1 MKSVPMMK
9 VMAFNGSPRK
19 KKWNTVTLL
28 ENALKGAA
36 SAGAETELIQLYDL
50 NYSGCISCFACKKLS
65 RKKDGFCAV
74 KDDLTSVLERIRS
87 ADALVIGTPVYF
99 SAETAATR
107 ALLERLLFPYLK
119 YSKDRKSL
127 FPGKIRTALI
137 YTMNVKEEL
146 LQTIGYDQHF
156 YSTKN
161 SLETIFGECEV
172 LLSTDTLQYND
183 YDKYE
188 HEIFDKQEKI
198 KRHKEVFPLDCE
210 RAFELGRR
218 IASDQE
224 FANAGD
230 ARR

>member
-1 MKSVPMMK
+1 MK

-19 KKWNTVTLL
+19 KKWNTVSLL

-36 SAGAETELIQLYDL
+36 SVGAETGLIQLYDL

-74 KDDLTSVLERIRS
+74 KDDLTSVLARVRS
-87 ADALVIGTPVYF
+87 ADALVIGTPIYF

-107 ALLERLLFPYLK
+107 ALLERLLFPYYK

-127 FPGKIRTALI
+127 FPGKIRTGLI
-137 YTMNVKEEL
+137 YTMNVNEEL
-146 LQTIGYDQHF
+146 IKTIGYEQHF
-156 YSTKN
+156 SNTKM
-161 SLETIFGECEV
+161 SLETIFGKCEV

-188 HEIFDKQEKI
+188 HEIFDKEEKI
-198 KRHKEVFPLDCE
+198 KRHQEVFPEDCR
-210 RAFELGRR
+210 RAFELGVRMVSGL
-218 IASDQE
+218 AT
-224 FANAGD
+224 GP
-230 ARR
+230 

>member
-1 MKSVPMMK
+1 MK

-36 SAGAETELIQLYDL
+36 SAGAETELVQLYDL
-50 NYSGCISCFACKKLS
+50 NYSGCISCFACKKLN

-74 KDDLTSVLERIRS
+74 KDDLTSVLERVRH
-87 ADALVIGTPVYF
+87 ADALIIGTPVYF
-99 SAETAATR
+99 SSETAATR
-107 ALLERLLFPYLK
+107 ALLERLFFPYYK
-119 YSKDRKSL
+119 YSKDKKSL
-127 FPGKIRTALI
+127 FPKKIRTGLI
-137 YTMNVKEEL
+137 YTMNVNEGLIK
-146 LQTIGYDQHF
+146 TMGYDQHF
-156 YSTKN
+156 SNTKMI
-161 SLETIFGECEV
+161 LETIFGECEV

-198 KRHKEVFPLDCE
+198 NRHKEVFPLDCG

-218 IASDQE
+218 IASE
-224 FANAGD
+224 
-230 ARR
+230 

>member
-1 MKSVPMMK
+1 MGANMK

-36 SAGAETELIQLYDL
+36 SVGADTELIQLYDL
-50 NYSGCISCFACKKLS
+50 NYSGCISCFACKKIS
-65 RKKDGFCAV
+65 RKKDGFCVV
-74 KDDLTSVLERIRS
+74 KDDLTSVLERVRS
-87 ADALVIGTPVYF
+87 ADALVIGTPIYF
-99 SAETAATR
+99 SAESAATR
-107 ALLERLLFPYLK
+107 ALLERLIFPYYK

-127 FPGKIRTALI
+127 FPRKIRTALI
-137 YTMNVKEEL
+137 YTMNAPEEL
-146 LQTIGYDQHF
+146 LKMIGYEQHF
-156 YSTKN
+156 ANTKM
-161 SLETIFGECEV
+161 SLETIFGECEM

-188 HEIFDKQEKI
+188 HEIFDKEEKI

-218 IASDQE
+218 IVSE
-224 FANAGD
+224 
-230 ARR
+230 

>member
-1 MKSVPMMK
+1 MMK

-137 YTMNVKEEL
+137 YTMNVNEEL

-218 IASDQE
+218 IASE
-224 FANAGD
+224 
-230 ARR
+230 

>member
-1 MKSVPMMK
+1 MK

-36 SAGAETELIQLYDL
+36 SVGAETELVQLYDL

-74 KDDLTSVLERIRS
+74 KDDLSSVLERIRS
-87 ADALVIGTPVYF
+87 ADAIVIGTPIYF

-107 ALLERLLFPYLK
+107 ALLERILFPYYK
-119 YSKDRKSL
+119 YSKDKKSL
-127 FPGKIRTALI
+127 FPRKIRTALI
-137 YTMNVKEEL
+137 YTMNVNEEL
-146 LQTIGYDQHF
+146 LETIGYDQHF
-156 YSTKN
+156 SNTKF

-172 LLSTDTLQYND
+172 LLSTDTLQYSD

-188 HEIFDKQEKI
+188 HEIFNKEDKI
-198 KRHKEVFPLDCE
+198 KRHREVFPLDCE

-218 IASDQE
+218 IGSE
-224 FANAGD
+224 
-230 ARR
+230 